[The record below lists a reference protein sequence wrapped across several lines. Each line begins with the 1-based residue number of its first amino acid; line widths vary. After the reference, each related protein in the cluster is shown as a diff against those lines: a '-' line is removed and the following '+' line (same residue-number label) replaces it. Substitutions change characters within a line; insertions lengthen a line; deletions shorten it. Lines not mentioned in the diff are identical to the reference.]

1 MKLGEDFYQGK
12 NVVRIAQALLGK
24 ALFTNLQGVVTG
36 GIIVETEA
44 YSWKERGCHAFD
56 ARKTARNAIMFEKG
70 GHAYVYLCY
79 GMHHLF
85 NVVTNKQGTAD
96 AVLIPLQCEYYALE
110 GLTQLLAT
118 IDLVRDHLNPRLAIE
133 GVVLTMADGRTNLS
147 ADVATEARR
156 HLGRLVFDTVI
167 PRSVRLSE
175 APSHGLPIGRYAQ
188 ESRGARAYADLAAE
202 FLARHAPDGGPGDA
216 AAAVEPEVAVLA

>member
-96 AVLIPLQCEYYALE
+96 AVLIRALE
-110 GLTQLLAT
+110 PLAGIEEMKLRRGKSITPEQLT
-118 IDLVRDHLNPRLAIE
+118 
-133 GVVLTMADGRTNLS
+133 S
-147 ADVATEARR
+147 
-156 HLGRLVFDTVI
+156 
-167 PRSVRLSE
+167 
-175 APSHGLPIGRYAQ
+175 
-188 ESRGARAYADLAAE
+188 
-202 FLARHAPDGGPGDA
+202 GPGKLSKALGINRALNGKFLLDNEVWIEDLGNKIAKKDIDA
-216 AAAVEPEVAVLA
+216 GPRIGIDYAGEDAKLPWRFSVKGNRWVSR

>member
-1 MKLGEDFYQGK
+1 MKLDEDFYQGK
-12 NVVRIAQALLGK
+12 NVVRIAQDLLGK

-96 AVLIPLQCEYYALE
+96 AVLIRALE
-110 GLTQLLAT
+110 PLAGIEEMKLRRGKSITPEQLT
-118 IDLVRDHLNPRLAIE
+118 
-133 GVVLTMADGRTNLS
+133 S
-147 ADVATEARR
+147 
-156 HLGRLVFDTVI
+156 
-167 PRSVRLSE
+167 
-175 APSHGLPIGRYAQ
+175 
-188 ESRGARAYADLAAE
+188 
-202 FLARHAPDGGPGDA
+202 GPGKLSKALGINRALNGKFLLDNEVWIEDLGNKIAKKDIDA
-216 AAAVEPEVAVLA
+216 GPRIGIDYAGEDAKLPWRFSVKGNRWVSR